1 MAKSRNGGSDG
12 GDGPSTADLLEVDA
26 AAADASNRTS
36 MSNGHRQRQQRQQRQ
51 GDYSSST
58 LNTALSSSGETT
70 MIPIPAGLSVGG
82 DDGGG
87 GGLPNTRSTTTS
99 SSSSPC
105 GAQDRS
111 APRREFS
118 LSRLLG
124 GKPKGGSSGGVGGGG
139 VNNDSRT
146 QQQPLPPSQSQT
158 PGATSATAE
167 AEAEAEATNMGGPAT
182 AGQGN
187 DSLTS
192 LNSNTSKNSNMS
204 ASDGSC
210 GASRTGNFSVAS
222 LPAFRTSIRRSGL
235 LSPHRRLSHQS
246 QQSQQDGDS
255 GDGAGGGGGGGG
267 SGRQRGISRLLG
279 RSSSF
284 SSPGSPRTSKTRGAN
299 TRKSSIDL
307 TMGGDRGYGS
317 TGRDDAGDAWG
328 GKLDRAR
335 QQEKKRVVDLDDFD
349 FVHPRKVDE
358 PALGGNVGV
367 VPTGKPGETIRVY
380 VAEKLFYSQVKG
392 RTFRMHSN
400 TRCDVER
407 WERRQRAAK
416 LFGDDGRGDLRL
428 RQQHQAGAMA
438 AVEEVG
444 SAEELSTPP
453 PPQDQQQQQ
462 QQQRQDQ
469 RNTNFN
475 DGIDS
480 VTLEASVPY
489 DLVGKTSHSKDRLVL
504 KDRDGHTIGVIVKRY
519 VHYDRRFDIYGVQP
533 ISPSQ
538 RPAENQRTKDGDP
551 LYLRARVIGNLK
563 GKLSI
568 DMFSG
573 NNRFRTDVYRVH
585 KLKTGFLEGK
595 TLYFTKQDRMAAL
608 LKQGAFPK
616 GVQGP
621 AWDGTIA
628 PGIDPCLMVCLIA
641 ILDETNKI

>member
-1 MAKSRNGGSDG
+1 MRSRFIDSDGSAMAKSNGACDG
-12 GDGPSTADLLEVDA
+12 GDGPSTAA
-26 AAADASNRTS
+26 AASNHTSRTS
-36 MSNGHRQRQQRQQRQ
+36 MSNGHRPHPQQQQQ
-51 GDYSSST
+51 QQQQPGDYSSST
-58 LNTALSSSGETT
+58 LNTVLSSSGET
-70 MIPIPAGLSVGG
+70 MIPAGLSVGG
-82 DDGGG
+82 GD
-87 GGLPNTRSTTTS
+87 TATST
-99 SSSSPC
+99 C
-105 GAQDRS
+105 GAQSRS
-111 APRREFS
+111 APRREFTYS

-124 GKPKGGSSGGVGGGG
+124 GKPNRGSSGGGGG
-139 VNNDSRT
+139 VNNDRT
-146 QQQPLPPSQSQT
+146 QPLPPS
-158 PGATSATAE
+158 PLPPAATDATISVTAAE
-167 AEAEAEATNMGGPAT
+167 AEAAQMGVPTT
-182 AGQGN
+182 AGQAN
-187 DSLTS
+187 DSMTS
-192 LNSNTSKNSNMS
+192 LHSNMS
-204 ASDGSC
+204 ASDSSC
-210 GASRTGNFSVAS
+210 GASRTGNFSIAS
-222 LPAFRTSIRRSGL
+222 LPAFRTSIRKSGL

-246 QQSQQDGDS
+246 QQSQQSQQDGD
-255 GDGAGGGGGGGG
+255 DGGGGQG
-267 SGRQRGISRLLG
+267 GISRRLG

-284 SSPGSPRTSKTRGAN
+284 SSASPRTSRTRAAN
-299 TRKSSIDL
+299 TRRSSIDL
-307 TMGGDRGYGS
+307 TMGGDRDYGS
-317 TGRDDAGDAWG
+317 RSSGRDGGGDARG
-328 GKLDRAR
+328 GKLNRTR
-335 QQEKKRVVDLDDFD
+335 QEKRVVDLGDFD
-349 FVHPRKVDE
+349 FVHPRKIDE

-367 VPTGKPGETIRVY
+367 VPTSNPGETIRVY

-400 TRCDVER
+400 TKCDVER
-407 WERRQRAAK
+407 WERRQRAAQ
-416 LFGDDGRGDLRL
+416 LFSDDRDLRL
-428 RQQHQAGAMA
+428 RQHQRQQHHHQQQVEAMA

-444 SAEELSTPP
+444 SAEEVST
-453 PPQDQQQQQ
+453 PQDQQQQ
-462 QQQRQDQ
+462 RQEQ
-469 RNTNFN
+469 RNTNVN
-475 DGIDS
+475 DDIDAA
-480 VTLEASVPY
+480 TLEASVPY

-504 KDRDGHTIGVIVKRY
+504 KDRDGHTIGVIVKRL

-573 NNRFRTDVYRVH
+573 SNRFRTDVYRVH

>member
-1 MAKSRNGGSDG
+1 
-12 GDGPSTADLLEVDA
+12 
-26 AAADASNRTS
+26 
-36 MSNGHRQRQQRQQRQ
+36 
-51 GDYSSST
+51 
-58 LNTALSSSGETT
+58 
-70 MIPIPAGLSVGG
+70 
-82 DDGGG
+82 
-87 GGLPNTRSTTTS
+87 
-99 SSSSPC
+99 
-105 GAQDRS
+105 
-111 APRREFS
+111 
-118 LSRLLG
+118 
-124 GKPKGGSSGGVGGGG
+124 
-139 VNNDSRT
+139 
-146 QQQPLPPSQSQT
+146 
-158 PGATSATAE
+158 
-167 AEAEAEATNMGGPAT
+167 MGGPAT

-192 LNSNTSKNSNMS
+192 LNSNTSNNSNMS

-255 GDGAGGGGGGGG
+255 GDGDGDGAGGGGGG

-317 TGRDDAGDAWG
+317 TGRDDAGDARG

-428 RQQHQAGAMA
+428 RQQHQVGAMA

-453 PPQDQQQQQ
+453 PPQDQQQ

-595 TLYFTKQDRMAAL
+595 TLYFTKQDRMVAL